1 MRTIWGDS
9 DHLAPA
15 SHARGVRAAL
25 AQARIEVWPGM
36 GHHLQEERP
45 RALADFVEQAFGEA
59 LSALQPRTIAAAA

>member
-1 MRTIWGDS
+1 
-9 DHLAPA
+9 
-15 SHARGVRAAL
+15 
-25 AQARIEVWPGM
+25 M